1 MRKVLSILM
10 NFILQAIAILP
21 MIYFH
26 DESFKDQ
33 KDSSKQSVVTSS
45 VAESGLLQRDSTR

>member
-26 DESFKDQ
+26 DESFKVQ
-33 KDSSKQSVVTSS
+33 DSSKQSVVTSS